1 MILDL
6 IETLR
11 ERLRRGDFKTEA
23 EVRQGI
29 VLRAL
34 DELDWPI
41 FNTEVVVP
49 EYNVGGH
56 PLDYALHRP
65 KQQRPDVFLEV
76 TRPDS
81 ADLTPPQ
88 LLEHAYRKEVPLVVV
103 TNGREWNFYLPDE
116 TGHYDEWRVL
126 KLDLLELEPEESAHR
141 LERYLLFD
149 RVCSGEAFAA
159 AREDYQNEA
168 RKRSIQSTLP
178 QAWRALLEEP
188 DSLLLEL
195 LAEKVRDLCGHKPSM
210 DECSQFVGHLLAQGW
225 ATPPPYL
232 PALEHPP
239 TRTARRGRSRRGP
252 GSSARSFIFKGQT
265 YSARTACD
273 AMRQVFALLAQED
286 PEFLE
291 RFAARQE
298 LSLGSRKRKRRYLA
312 RNKYDL
318 YPGRPDIADRAS
330 VEVAPGWWLGTHYNI
345 AYMQKIIN
353 LALSAAR
360 PDLRESFQINLLG

>member
-56 PLDYALHRP
+56 PLDCALQRP

-76 TRPDS
+76 TRPES
-81 ADLTPPQ
+81 ADLTHPQ
-88 LLEHAYRKEVPLVVV
+88 LFEYASRKGVPLVVV

-116 TGHYDEWRVL
+116 TGRYNEWRVL
-126 KLDLLELEPEESAHR
+126 KLDLLELDPEQSAHR
-141 LERYLLFD
+141 LERYLHFD
-149 RVCSGEAFAA
+149 RVCSGEAFVA

-195 LAEKVRDLCGHKPSM
+195 LAEKVRDLCGYHPTLY
-210 DECSQFVGHLLAQGW
+210 ECNEFVSHLLQQGW

-232 PALEHPP
+232 AASQPVVPRPPRP
-239 TRTARRGRSRRGP
+239 TRTRRASGSRTCTFVFRGQTN
-252 GSSARSFIFKGQT
+252 SARS
-265 YSARTACD
+265 AAD
-273 AMRQVFALLAQED
+273 LMRQVFALLAQED

-318 YPGRPDIADRAS
+318 YPGHPDRAERAS
-330 VEVAPGWWLGTHYNI
+330 VEVVPGWWLGTNLNNVEK
-345 AYMQKIIN
+345 QKIIN
-353 LALSAAR
+353 EALSVAR
-360 PDLRESFQINLLG
+360 PDLRESFQVNLLK

>member
-49 EYNVGGH
+49 EYSVGGH

-76 TRPDS
+76 TKPES
-81 ADLTPPQ
+81 AELTHPQ
-88 LLEHAYRKEVPLVVV
+88 LFEYASRKGVPLVVV

-116 TGHYDEWRVL
+116 TGRYEAWRVL
-126 KLDLLELEPEESAHR
+126 KLDLLEREPEHSADR
-141 LERYLLFD
+141 LERYLHFD

-159 AREDYQNEA
+159 VREDYQNEA
-168 RKRSIQSTLP
+168 RSREIQSTLP

-195 LAEKVRDLCGHKPSM
+195 LAEEVQDLCGHKPTM

-225 ATPPPYL
+225 ATPPPVL

-239 TRTARRGRSRRGP
+239 TRPTRRGRSRRGP
-252 GSSARSFIFKGQT
+252 GSRARTFVFKGQT

-318 YPGRPDIADRAS
+318 YPGRRDIAEKAS
-330 VEVAPGWWLGTHYNI
+330 VEVVPGWWLGTNYSI
-345 AYMQKIIN
+345 ANMQEIIN
-353 LALSAAR
+353 LALSVAR
-360 PDLRESFQINLLG
+360 PDLRESFHVNLLK